1 MPSHNQPHAPQ
12 QHPSQPR
19 HIAALDLGSNS
30 FHLVIARIIG
40 QRLQIISR
48 YKQRVQ
54 LASGLDSQHNLS
66 QAAIERGLTC
76 LAMFAERLQGFEPE
90 NVRVAATY
98 TLRQARNAD
107 IFMGRAEA
115 IIPYPIEIIAG
126 TEEARLIYLG
136 VAHTQPQ
143 QHKRLVIDIG
153 GGSTELI
160 IGSGF
165 DTDIISS
172 KHIGCVSYNKTFF
185 ADGKLNDTNFSAAQL
200 AARQKLETITNQ
212 YKQLGWQKVLGTS
225 GTIKAIREVLIA
237 QGHHDG
243 VITQPR
249 LQQLISAIIACKQ
262 QHKLVLDG
270 LSEDR
275 KPVFA
280 AGVAIV
286 SALFSAFNI
295 DKMHFSTGALRE
307 GVLYEMEQ
315 RFRHCDIRSRTA
327 NAIAEQYNIDMP
339 QAQRVKNTA
348 LALYAQLELSPT
360 DKHPELTSLLA
371 WGALLH
377 EVGLSISYPGF
388 HRHSAYL
395 LRYSTMPGFSVDQQ
409 TLLATLARFQRKRL
423 KLDEMPPLTIYK
435 RKQLYPLIRAL
446 RLAVT
451 LNGQRSTTPMPQISV
466 TANNEHWQLTLPQGW
481 LATNTLLAADLAT
494 EQQYWHKAG
503 WTLSIGE

>member
-1 MPSHNQPHAPQ
+1 MQNDNHPTQAFDAP
-12 QHPSQPR
+12 QPR

-30 FHLVIARIIG
+30 FHLVIARVIG
-40 QRLQIISR
+40 QRLQIIGR
-48 YKQRVQ
+48 YKQRLQ

-66 QAAIERGLTC
+66 QAAIERGLAC
-76 LAMFAERLQGFEPE
+76 LTMFAERLHGFAPE
-90 NVRVAATY
+90 NVRIAATY

-107 IFMGRAEA
+107 IFIRRAEA
-115 IIPYPIEIIAG
+115 IMPYPIEIIAG

-136 VAHTQPQ
+136 VAHTEPE
-143 QHKRLVIDIG
+143 HDKRLVIDVG
-153 GGSTELI
+153 GGSTELV

-165 DTDIISS
+165 ETDIIAS
-172 KHIGCVSYNKTFF
+172 KHIGCVSYHQTFF
-185 ADGKLNDTNFSAAQL
+185 SDGKLNHANFAAAQL
-200 AARQKLETITNQ
+200 AARQKLETIANQ

-225 GTIKAIREVLIA
+225 GTIKAIRAVFIA

-249 LQQLISAIIACKQ
+249 LQQLITTMIGYKHQ
-262 QHKLVLDG
+262 QQLVLAG
-270 LSEDR
+270 LPPER
-275 KPVFA
+275 QPVFA

-286 SALFSAFNI
+286 SAIFSAFDI
-295 DKMHFSTGALRE
+295 TAIHFSNAALRE
-307 GVLYEMEQ
+307 GLLYDMEQ
-315 RFRHCDIRSRTA
+315 RFRHCDIRSQTA
-327 NAIAEQYNIDMP
+327 TAMAQQYNIDML

-348 LALYAQLELSPT
+348 LALYAQLPQPAT
-360 DKHPELTSLLA
+360 DKDPNLTTLLA

-388 HRHSAYL
+388 HRHSAYI
-395 LRYSTMPGFSVDQQ
+395 LRYSAMPGFSVDQQ

-435 RKQLYPLIRAL
+435 RKQVYPLIRAL

-451 LNGQRSTTPMPQISV
+451 LNGQRSTAPQPTIGVSV
-466 TANNEHWQLTLPQGW
+466 NNEHWQLVFPANW
-481 LATNTLLAADLAT
+481 LAANTLLAADLAT

-503 WTLSIGE
+503 WKLTVGE

>member
-1 MPSHNQPHAPQ
+1 MLNHKPTDSP
-12 QHPSQPR
+12 QPR

-30 FHLVIARIIG
+30 FHLVIARVVG
-40 QRLQIISR
+40 HSLQVISR
-48 YKQRVQ
+48 YKQRVH
-54 LASGLDSQHNLS
+54 LASGLDNQHNLS
-66 QAAIERGLTC
+66 QAAIERGLAC
-76 LAMFAERLQGFEPE
+76 LAMFAERLQGFAPE

-107 IFMGRAEA
+107 IFIRRAEA
-115 IIPYPIEIIAG
+115 IMAYPIEIIAG
-126 TEEARLIYLG
+126 AEEARLIYLG
-136 VAHTQPQ
+136 VAHTQPD
-143 QHKRLVIDIG
+143 HGKKLVIDVG
-153 GGSTELI
+153 GGSTELV
-160 IGSGF
+160 IGEGF
-165 DTDIISS
+165 ETKLVYS

-185 ADGKLNDTNFSAAQL
+185 ADGKLNTTNMAAAQL
-200 AARQKLETITNQ
+200 AARQKLENIVSQ
-212 YKQLGWQKVLGTS
+212 YQQIGWQNVLGAS

-249 LQQLISAIIACKQ
+249 LQHLISAIIACKQ
-262 QHKLVLDG
+262 QHNLVLVG

-286 SALFSAFNI
+286 NAIFAAFNI
-295 DKMHFSTGALRE
+295 TEMHFSTAALRE
-307 GVLYEMEQ
+307 GLLYEMEQ
-315 RFRHCDIRSRTA
+315 RFRDSDIRSRTA
-327 NAIAEQYNIDMP
+327 TAMAQQYNIDMH
-339 QAQRVKNTA
+339 QAQRVKQTATA
-348 LALYAQLELSPT
+348 LYVQAEPTPTHKQIALT
-360 DKHPELTSLLA
+360 TLLA

-395 LRYSTMPGFSVDQQ
+395 LRYSTMPGFTVEQQ
-409 TLLATLARFQRKRL
+409 TLLATLVRFQRKRL
-423 KLDEMPPLTIYK
+423 KFDEMPQLTIYK
-435 RKQLYPLIRAL
+435 RKHLYSLIRAL

-451 LNGQRSTTPMPQISV
+451 LNGQRSTVPLPQITV
-466 TANNEHWQLTLPQGW
+466 TAKNEHWQLTLPYGW

-503 WTLSIGE
+503 WQLSIGES